1 MSVNRFL
8 VASLLLCLSVSLSAA
23 PSKTPRTL
31 MAQPLTVFDWGMIE
45 IRRKLESFRE
55 LTLFD
60 IPYLGGSAQYL
71 WNDNLIVLLGKFQGK
86 GSDRECANNLKLLKG
101 GFADFEWDAKKQEGA
116 AAAVLAQLFNHPAG
130 FASNGKPIQLGRNLI
145 SIVRVEAT
153 VYVETDG
160 VLRVG
165 ARCSSD
171 FRSAKITA
179 IK

>member
-1 MSVNRFL
+1 MPVFRVF
-8 VASLLLCLSVSLSAA
+8 VASTLLCLSVSVSAA

-31 MAQPLTVFDWGMIE
+31 MSQPLTVFDWGMIE
-45 IRRKLESFRE
+45 IRRKLESFRT

-60 IPYLGGSAQYL
+60 IPYLGGSAEYL
-71 WNDNLIVLLGKFQGK
+71 WDENLIVLLAKFQGT

-101 GFADFEWDAKKQEGA
+101 GFADFEWDTKKQEGA
-116 AAAVLAQLFNHPAG
+116 AAAVLAQLFNHPSGYAKD
-130 FASNGKPIQLGRNLI
+130 GKPIQIGRNLI

-165 ARCSSD
+165 SRCSSD
-171 FRSAKITA
+171 FRSAKINA